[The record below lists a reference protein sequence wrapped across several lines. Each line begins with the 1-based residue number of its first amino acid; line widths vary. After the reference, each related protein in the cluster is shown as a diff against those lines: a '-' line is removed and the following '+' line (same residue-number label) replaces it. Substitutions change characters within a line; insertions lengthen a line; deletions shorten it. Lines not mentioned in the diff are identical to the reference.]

1 MYRRRLLKKT
11 QAFSPKP
18 PRGDACVSTVYIV
31 LSKWRVHLSQLW
43 GIWHFKLS
51 AEYSNPSTVPKNT
64 LTPSIRTASR
74 PDVTGGCLVKDGLP
88 DVFTGAPKAV
98 NKELKLNSTARTAG
112 LASQRQTCTE
122 GLLSYAQVVQ
132 STTCHFTHTSKKYED
147 TSFSQLNGGK
157 NNGHLSSN

>member
-1 MYRRRLLKKT
+1 MAPSPHGSTAEGCLKKPRR
-11 QAFSPKP
+11 SPQNHQ
-18 PRGDACVSTVYIV
+18 GEDAHVSTVYTV

-74 PDVTGGCLVKDGLP
+74 LDVTGGCLVKDGLP

-98 NKELKLNSTARTAG
+98 NKELKPNSTA
-112 LASQRQTCTE
+112 
-122 GLLSYAQVVQ
+122 
-132 STTCHFTHTSKKYED
+132 
-147 TSFSQLNGGK
+147 
-157 NNGHLSSN
+157 